1 MARNP
6 KCFAPNSVVEISF
19 RTQKGLPLV
28 AIPLIKLI
36 IKSIIA
42 AAQAL
47 YPAQIICHFV
57 VMANHFH
64 FMFVTRDPSTLPAF
78 VGYIKKELAH
88 YINRLT
94 GHRGETLWTEG
105 YYSPTVLDFKKA
117 IKQIVYYYTNPQSAH
132 LVDTIEQYPQL
143 NSWQAMLEG
152 AQEEVVRKLYRSS
165 VPQLPERTL
174 TLKEHELLADSMF
187 EQGGEELVC
196 KVDPFAWME
205 CFSETQDIE
214 ISRVRNIIKRL
225 VRQKEAK
232 LRRQRKVNKTRVK
245 GAHALKLE
253 RINMN
258 YKPSSFGKKML
269 CLSTVREM
277 RVAFIGWYRSQIKII
292 EELRTT
298 WPGSAADFIRPPG
311 FFAPGG
317 YLAAN
322 LNPYLTHPIWQ
333 S

>member
-47 YPAQIICHFV
+47 YPGQIMCHFV

-64 FMFVTRDPSTLPAF
+64 FMFVTLDPSTLPAF
-78 VGYIKKELAH
+78 IGYIKKELAH

-94 GHRGETLWTEG
+94 GRSGETLWTEG
-105 YYSPTVLDFKKA
+105 YYSPTVLDYKKA

-143 NSWQAMLEG
+143 NSWQATLEG
-152 AQEEVVRKLYRSS
+152 GQQEVVRKLYRSS
-165 VPQLPERTL
+165 VPKLPEKTL
-174 TLKEHELLADSMF
+174 TLQEHERLAESMF
-187 EQGGEELVC
+187 RKAGEELVF

-205 CFSETQDIE
+205 CFPETRDLE
-214 ISRVRNIIKRL
+214 ISRVRDIIVRL

-232 LRRQRKVNKTRVK
+232 LRQQRKANKTRVK
-245 GAHALKLE
+245 GAHALRLE
-253 RINMN
+253 RVNMA

-269 CLSTVREM
+269 CLSTIREM
-277 RVAFIGWYRSQIKII
+277 RVAFIGWYRSQVKII
-292 EELRTT
+292 EELKTS
-298 WPGSAADFIRPPG
+298 WPG
-311 FFAPGG
+311 
-317 YLAAN
+317 
-322 LNPYLTHPIWQ
+322 
-333 S
+333 